1 MWIEASHDAFNL
13 FAQCPSTVRVFIG
26 KHKLHNEIYLL
37 ELHKNVSELPTLD
50 TW

>member
-1 MWIEASHDAFNL
+1 MMLLTYLPNAP
-13 FAQCPSTVRVFIG
+13 AQSECFIG

-37 ELHKNVSELPTLD
+37 ELHKNVSELPALD